1 MNKATIRNTPRA
13 DALNQLP
20 QRNLYKNGF
29 LCVCALQ
36 GTKLCKQKETVTN
49 WFCLFFAF
57 IYAFQN
63 TLYPL
68 YASYKSNLL
77 VTS

>member
-1 MNKATIRNTPRA
+1 MDSSVYVHCK
-13 DALNQLP
+13 ALNFANKKSVMEFTFGVMLA
-20 QRNLYKNGF
+20 NAIAVVNIE
-29 LCVCALQ
+29 
-36 GTKLCKQKETVTN
+36 KETVTN